1 MKAIAYTD
9 SLVIQNYQLSY
20 PNSGIKI
27 TCIVSTPLCTKDET
41 S

>member
-1 MKAIAYTD
+1 MITLAYTD
-9 SLVIQNYQLSY
+9 SLVIQIYRLIW

-27 TCIVSTPLCTKDET
+27 LCIVSTPLHTDDEV